1 MFYRFATYCLYSA
14 VISTTPAQAPETK
27 PVSPESSVPLSTR
40 VEQHIKKHIDA
51 QYRSQPKTKKKR
63 KTKKKKKTA
72 KVTKASSDT
81 ILVDR
86 IQNFYDKT
94 EDLTA
99 DFIQKYT
106 RVALSRTSESRG
118 VVTIK
123 KPGMMR
129 WDYREPAEKSF
140 IADGNKLVIYEPEEE
155 QAIIDRNFKS
165 SQLTSSMSFLWGKGK
180 LTDSFELTSSKISGA
195 TTVVHL
201 KPKSDATYKE
211 LVLTVETKSGRVLES
226 KLHETSGNTNHFKF
240 RNIRTNTKVKK
251 SRFEFVPSAGIDI
264 IERP

>member
-1 MFYRFATYCLYSA
+1 MIYRFASYCLYSA
-14 VISTTPAQAPETK
+14 VISTTPAKAPESK
-27 PVSPESSVPLSTR
+27 PSVQTSEVPLSTR
-40 VEQHIKKHIDA
+40 VEQHIKKHMDA
-51 QYRSQPKTKKKR
+51 QYRAQPKTKKKR
-63 KTKKKKKTA
+63 KAKKKVKKTP
-72 KVTKASSDT
+72 SSNT
-81 ILVDR
+81 ILIDR
-86 IQNFYDKT
+86 IQKFYDKT

-140 IADGNKLVIYEPEEE
+140 IADGNKLVVYEPEEE

-180 LTDSFELTSSKISGA
+180 LTDSFKLKSSQISG
-195 TTVVHL
+195 TNTIVYL
-201 KPKSDATYKE
+201 RPKSDATYKE
-211 LVLTVETKSGRVLES
+211 LVLTGETKSGRVLES
-226 KLHETSGNTNHFKF
+226 KLHETAGNTNHFKF

-251 SRFEFVPSAGIDI
+251 SRFEFVPPAGIDI